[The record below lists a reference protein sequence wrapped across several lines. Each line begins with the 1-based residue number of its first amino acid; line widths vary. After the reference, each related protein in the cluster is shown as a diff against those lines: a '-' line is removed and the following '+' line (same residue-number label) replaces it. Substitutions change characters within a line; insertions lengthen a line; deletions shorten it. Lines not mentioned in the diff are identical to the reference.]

1 MLVSPFK
8 VEPGQRVAI
17 VGESGTG
24 KSTIVRLVY
33 RFFDVSSGSVLVGGQ
48 DVRSVNLESLRHA
61 IAVIPQVIM

>member
-48 DVRSVNLESLRHA
+48 DVRSVNLESLRRA
-61 IAVIPQVIM
+61 IAVIPQVIL